1 MKKILVNKNP
11 WETRVAII
19 RDGKLENIF
28 FGQST
33 DKVIEKAFFK
43 GNVSKVLP
51 GIQTAFV
58 DIGQERAGFLH
69 VSEIDRDLA
78 VNRIMGADQVELDD
92 EVKPQV
98 SPEKIDISKI
108 LSEGEDMLVQVSK
121 EPVDEKGAKLTTCFT
136 FPGRF
141 VVLTPNIPRIGVSKK
156 IEDRQERVRLKEIVS
171 KHLPTGMG
179 VVIRTSAEGKSE
191 GEIYK
196 DLSLLISD
204 WNGILARYSKGL
216 TKSKI
221 HEDMDVALQV
231 LRDHLDDDVET
242 IVTDN
247 QESHNLLYQYI
258 NKVAPE
264 HKFKVK
270 MYRGK
275 TELFERYHI
284 DQQISA
290 ALEKKVMLKSG
301 GSIVIDTA
309 EALTVI
315 DVNTGKFT
323 GKRNL
328 EETILKTNL
337 EAAQEVVLQLK
348 LRNIGGLIVIDFID
362 MSNFKNRQKLVAFFE
377 KNLKEFDRFQ
387 SVVLQVSEFGI
398 VQMTRKRSGKT
409 LMRQLMDTCHC
420 CQGLGQLT
428 SVRAA
433 SYEVLRKIKQSLKQ
447 YHSAGKVELIVGE
460 ELFDFIASIEFDSV
474 LALEQQFGCQ
484 VVLHSDAN
492 MKQHE
497 FKVVEKS
504 LT

>member
-1 MKKILVNKNP
+1 MKKILINENP

-19 RDGKLENIF
+19 REGKLENVF
-28 FGQST
+28 YGQST
-33 DKVIEKAFFK
+33 DKVIERSFFK

-78 VNRIMGADQVELDD
+78 ANRIMGSDQVEID
-92 EVKPQV
+92 EDVRPKV
-98 SPEKIDISKI
+98 APEKVDISKI
-108 LSEGEDMLVQVSK
+108 LTEGEDLLVQVSK

-156 IEDRQERVRLKEIVS
+156 IEDRQERLRLKEVVS

-179 VVIRTSAEGKSE
+179 AVIRTSAEGKSE
-191 GEIYK
+191 GDIYK
-196 DLSLLISD
+196 DLSFLIAD
-204 WNGILARYSKGL
+204 WNHILTQYTKANS
-216 TKSKI
+216 KSKI
-221 HEDMDVALQV
+221 YEDMDISLQV
-231 LRDHLDDDVET
+231 VRDHLDDEVEA
-242 IVTDN
+242 IITDSKSN
-247 QESHNLLYQYI
+247 HDLLYKYI
-258 NKVAPE
+258 NKVVPD
-264 HKFKVK
+264 HRFKVK
-270 MYRGK
+270 LYK
-275 TELFERYHI
+275 QKSVLFEHYNI
-284 DQQISA
+284 DDQIEL
-290 ALEKKVMLKSG
+290 ALEKKVQLKSG

-315 DVNTGKFT
+315 DVNTGKFI

-362 MSNFKNRQKLVAFFE
+362 MSNQKNRQKLVSYFE
-377 KNLKEFDRFQ
+377 QTLKKLDRFQ

-409 LMRQLMDTCHC
+409 LMRQLTDVCHC
-420 CQGLGQLT
+420 CNGLGRLT

-433 SYEVLRKIKQSLKQ
+433 SYEILRQVKHAVAQQLSKNNIKLVV
-447 YHSAGKVELIVGE
+447 AGP
-460 ELFDFIASIEFDSV
+460 LFDFISSIEFDSV
-474 LALEQQFGCQ
+474 LALEKEFNCHI
-484 VVLHSDAN
+484 VLESSAALHQTA
-492 MKQHE
+492 
-497 FKVVEKS
+497 FKITENK
-504 LT
+504 T